1 MKRRYETELPKLPQG
16 WSWATLP
23 MLGEFGRGKSKHR
36 PRNDERL
43 YTDGK
48 YPFFQTGRVRNSD
61 GSIREYDKLYSDF
74 GLAQSKLWPAGTVCI
89 TIAANIAESG
99 ILKFDGCFPDSIVGL
114 VPHPE
119 ISGLFVEAFIRTAKE
134 DLDRYAPATAQKNIN
149 LEILSSVSVPIPP
162 ANEQQRIVEKV
173 ETLFARL
180 DKGEEAVREVQKL
193 LKRYRQSILKS
204 AVTGELTA
212 DWRAEREGEL
222 ESGADLLARILKTR
236 EENWQGRGK
245 YKAPVEPDTTN
256 LPNLPEGWVW
266 ASLGQLI
273 YKIEAGKNYR
283 CQEVPPAS
291 NQTGI
296 VKISAVTWDEFNQ
309 EESKTIISDD
319 HLNDTLLINDGDL
332 SISRANTIELVG
344 ASVVVRNISK
354 RLQLSDK
361 VLRLKCV
368 EPIEH
373 WVNYL
378 LKSWVGRLQIEAMAT
393 GAQMSMRN
401 ISQKNL
407 EKIAVPLPPS
417 EEIAAAIEMIVGAF
431 DKEVSM
437 SKICETELKRS
448 DALRQSILKDAFSGR
463 LVPQDPDDEPASAL
477 LERIQQSKKKRK

>member
-1 MKRRYETELPKLPQG
+1 
-16 WSWATLP
+16 

-162 ANEQQRIVEKV
+162 ANEQQRIVEKI

-212 DWRAEREGEL
+212 DWRAERKGEL

-245 YKAPVEPDTTN
+245 YKAPSELNTDD
-256 LPNLPEGWVW
+256 LPGLPEEWTW
-266 ASLGQLI
+266 ASVDTVGAVSTGTTPPKSQESRFYGGNIPFLKPTDLDQGFSVSDCREYLTDEGL
-273 YKIEAGKNYR
+273 KKSRVVKAGDVMVTSIGATTGKTGVCR
-283 CQEVPPAS
+283 VPVA
-291 NQTGI
+291 G
-296 VKISAVTWDEFNQ
+296 FNQ
-309 EESKTIISDD
+309 QINTISPFKGVIS
-319 HLNDTLLINDGDL
+319 GDL
-332 SISRANTIELVG
+332 LYWIVVEEGFQQRLWADAAATTLPIINKSKFSRLMVPCP
-344 ASVVVRNISK
+344 SVEE
-354 RLQLSDK
+354 Q
-361 VLRLKCV
+361 
-368 EPIEH
+368 
-373 WVNYL
+373 
-378 LKSWVGRLQIEAMAT
+378 
-393 GAQMSMRN
+393 
-401 ISQKNL
+401 
-407 EKIAVPLPPS
+407 
-417 EEIAAAIEMIVGAF
+417 EEILTRVEE
-431 DKEVSM
+431 KM
-437 SKICETELKRS
+437 SLAKTLSKACETELKRS
-448 DALRQSILKDAFSGR
+448 AALRQSILKDAFSGN

-477 LERIQQSKKKRK
+477 LERIKAARATEPKKTSRKKCA